1 MKNKLFVLLST
12 ISLFTF
18 SSCSYGIDNSISEVK
33 TSANISSSIEQPSE
47 REIVYINKQDSTSLE
62 PTSIEQAV
70 SKVYDSV
77 VTINAYLA
85 QGYSSGAGVLFG
97 YSETGSYL
105 LTCHHVIESAT
116 SFEVTLS
123 SGNIYSA
130 TLIGGDPVTDLAV
143 LKINETNLTYA
154 TFIANSDDIA
164 LGSTTIAIGNPLG
177 ILANNVTSGIV
188 SAKSRNIEMED
199 GTVQNLIQTDAAINS
214 GNSGGGLFDLQ
225 GNLIGIVSAKYS
237 ATGVEGLGFAIPSN
251 TASYIANELIS
262 HGYVTGRYVL
272 GITISDGVYSA
283 GFYSRYNVTY
293 ISEVATSGCCY
304 NYLNKNDI
312 LVSIEIKY
320 QDGKDNAKLESV
332 DSADE
337 ANKFLKDASLSI
349 GDTIIFGIKRNGY
362 NSSKQNIEVP
372 VTQYI
377 YQG

>member
-1 MKNKLFVLLST
+1 MKKKLFVLLST

-18 SSCSYGIDNSISEVK
+18 ASCSYNVSTSDNQLSSNVSI
-33 TSANISSSIEQPSE
+33 NMEQPSE
-47 REIVYINKQDSTSLE
+47 REIVYINKQDSTSTT
-62 PTSIEQAV
+62 PTTIEQAV

-123 SGNIYSA
+123 SGKIYSA
-130 TLIGGDPVTDLAV
+130 TLIGGDPVTDLAI

-251 TASYIANELIS
+251 TASYIANELVS

-283 GFYSRYNVTY
+283 GFYSRYDVTY
-293 ISEVATSGCCY
+293 ISEVSSSGCCY

-312 LVSIEIKY
+312 LVSLEIDY
-320 QDGKDNAKLESV
+320 QDGKDSIKLESIS
-332 DSADE
+332 SASE
-337 ANKFLKDASLSI
+337 ANKFLKEASLSI

-362 NSSKQNIEVP
+362 NSSKQNIKVQ